1 MIHRPTIYSSSLESK
16 GFKQIIL
23 RMLALK
29 LLKKCSENSSKERG
43 KGNSAYAYLHSRMHN
58 AYAALYRGVEY
69 FHRLHVTVR
78 TGGEKKNTMKLQ
90 IFLLL
95 FKLFK
100 HWSGNN

>member
-1 MIHRPTIYSSSLESK
+1 
-16 GFKQIIL
+16 
-23 RMLALK
+23 MLALK

-78 TGGEKKNTMKLQ
+78 TGGKKHYEAADLFYYHLNCSNTGLE
-90 IFLLL
+90 IIR
-95 FKLFK
+95 
-100 HWSGNN
+100 